1 MASQRHKDVEVD
13 NKRQGVPGPKF
24 RGKNPT
30 IPAEQKA
37 YQFPRPP
44 GKPRKV
50 FKDLGKRVKTAVQG
64 DI

>member
-1 MASQRHKDVEVD
+1 VGISRHSEFP
-13 NKRQGVPGPKF
+13 NKKQSVPGLKL
-24 RGKNPT
+24 RGKGQSVPS
-30 IPAEQKA
+30 EQKS